1 MCILQDWGKDAQIN
15 RWLEG
20 DPSVGVKRL
29 NLFLFFFSVRELR
42 QQLTTPLIVLLTILR
57 TFVFIFTDTHAQ
69 IPSNDSTFRRRLFY
83 LLFSPFLWSYHW
95 YLSEQEER
103 DGETL
108 WQMPPPTP
116 STLTSTPTGYWP
128 QASVTLC
135 RGLLSGQGVM
145 PSRFQVES
153 EKPES

>member
-57 TFVFIFTDTHAQ
+57 TFVFILTDTHAQ

-116 STLTSTPTGYWP
+116 STHVCWP

>member
-57 TFVFIFTDTHAQ
+57 TFVFNLTDTHAQ

-116 STLTSTPTGYWP
+116 STHVCWP

-153 EKPES
+153 EKPESW